1 MTVTYTRRVADA
13 RLGTFSLLLL
23 RWRGSIYKLLYRE
36 LFIFLGLY
44 YALSATYRVILTEGQ
59 RRMFEK
65 LVLYCNHYSG
75 LIPVSFVLGFYV
87 SVVVSRWWSQ
97 YESIPWP
104 DRLSSLVSCHVQGAD
119 ERGRLLRRTLVRYAN
134 MASVL
139 ILRSVSTAVYK
150 RFPTMEHVVRAGFM
164 SAEEHKKFESLQ
176 SPHNKFWVPC
186 VWFTS
191 LAVQARREG
200 RIDNDVVLQAI
211 LNELNTLRQCCGTLY
226 SYDWISVPLVVT
238 VAVYSFLLACLI
250 GRQFLDPA
258 QGYPDH
264 DLDLYIPIFTL
275 LQFFFYLGWLK
286 VAEQLINPFGED
298 DDDFESNWFVDR
310 NLQISLLSVDE
321 MYDNLP
327 ALERDLYWNDCD
339 PQPPYTS
346 ATADMQKE
354 EMEIQPLEQIK
365 EGVEVNHSTPLLG
378 NLGRLL
384 GLQSASFTRSSSRL
398 NLLQRRGGGP
408 SNSRFPLYTHP
419 TLSPY
424 PKPYNPG
431 LSWLQQGE
439 RDGLDPDR
447 DRDLDFAFTSV
458 PFHGR
463 PGFYSCPQTPI
474 HSVPMVFPPCPR
486 RGPQRVAPRTG
497 QDWERGSGL
506 LGAPPHLPDSSLLW
520 LNEDSAGGQADQQPR
535 SRSSP
540 LPSHP
545 RPPDEPPL
553 FSFEAQPPP
562 QPPPPALSEAG
573 NRLKPAKGLMA
584 RRDPRLTLENLALE
598 SLSSPSGART
608 PGGGAGGG
616 VFCFPPP
623 PPSSRETGE
632 GGSAPQSPATGGPA
646 SRTTLGSP

>member
-104 DRLSSLVSCHVQGAD
+104 DRLSSLVSCHVQGVD

-211 LNELNTLRQCCGTLY
+211 LN
-226 SYDWISVPLVVT
+226 VVT

-264 DLDLYIPIFTL
+264 DLDLYIPVFTL

-310 NLQISLLSVDE
+310 NLQV
-321 MYDNLP
+321 
-327 ALERDLYWNDCD
+327 RDQQETLQSSD
-339 PQPPYTS
+339 PQ
-346 ATADMQKE
+346 
-354 EMEIQPLEQIK
+354 
-365 EGVEVNHSTPLLG
+365 
-378 NLGRLL
+378 
-384 GLQSASFTRSSSRL
+384 
-398 NLLQRRGGGP
+398 GP
-408 SNSRFPLYTHP
+408 SVLT
-419 TLSPY
+419 
-424 PKPYNPG
+424 
-431 LSWLQQGE
+431 WL
-439 RDGLDPDR
+439 
-447 DRDLDFAFTSV
+447 
-458 PFHGR
+458 
-463 PGFYSCPQTPI
+463 
-474 HSVPMVFPPCPR
+474 
-486 RGPQRVAPRTG
+486 
-497 QDWERGSGL
+497 
-506 LGAPPHLPDSSLLW
+506 
-520 LNEDSAGGQADQQPR
+520 
-535 SRSSP
+535 
-540 LPSHP
+540 
-545 RPPDEPPL
+545 
-553 FSFEAQPPP
+553 
-562 QPPPPALSEAG
+562 
-573 NRLKPAKGLMA
+573 K
-584 RRDPRLTLENLALE
+584 
-598 SLSSPSGART
+598 
-608 PGGGAGGG
+608 
-616 VFCFPPP
+616 
-623 PPSSRETGE
+623 
-632 GGSAPQSPATGGPA
+632 
-646 SRTTLGSP
+646 